1 MDNRHTG
8 NCDPCRIKDEHVAAH
23 YFCQTCVEYFC
34 HQCSDKH
41 LKELISKGHLVKVWK
56 KDKLH
61 YLPVTNFGKDNNCQ
75 QYSEHFKYSTSD
87 VYDFEGEILETDSSK
102 HSHLTGKCT
111 IRLDSCSIAIT
122 EIANHVTFCWPFTCI
137 RKYGSM
143 DDKIFF
149 FESGRRCEAGEGRY
163 VLLTHDAVS
172 LHKNMTNFIRLIEK
186 KTHP

>member
-8 NCDPCRIKDEHVAAH
+8 NCDPCRIKDENVAAH

-75 QYSEHFKYSTSD
+75 QYSEHFKNSTSGKKIS
-87 VYDFEGEILETDSSK
+87 VLSINYKWFPHYVCRYPYLNYFTTLK
-102 HSHLTGKCT
+102 YKTG
-111 IRLDSCSIAIT
+111 
-122 EIANHVTFCWPFTCI
+122 H
-137 RKYGSM
+137 
-143 DDKIFF
+143 
-149 FESGRRCEAGEGRY
+149 
-163 VLLTHDAVS
+163 
-172 LHKNMTNFIRLIEK
+172 NFIL
-186 KTHP
+186 